1 MPLPQDVRFDPLHLM
16 RMLGLDP
23 DPWQAQVL
31 QGPGGNLLLNCCRQA
46 GKSTVVAL
54 HALLEALTQP
64 RHLVLL
70 LSASHRQSRELFGLV
85 RGFWERLKAPFR
97 GRVSA
102 TELCFKH
109 GSRVVSLP
117 CREDTIRGYSGVN
130 LLIIDEAARVPDDL
144 YRAVRPM
151 LAVSGGRLICM
162 STPFGKRGFFY
173 EAWTKG
179 GDSWQRIEVPAR
191 AIPRIAA
198 SFLDEERRELGET
211 AFRQEYCMQL
221 RGRRG
226 AGVSGVREAGGGQGA
241 GRPGRPALGGLDF
254 GYRNP
259 CAAVWGTLD
268 RADVLWLTGEHY
280 ERGRPLSHHAGHL
293 PRDVCWY
300 ADPAAAEQCAELSC
314 AGFTIRQAS
323 NPVGHGIA
331 AVAARI
337 ARGRLRVVAGAC
349 PNLLAEAGLYR
360 YPEGGSGGGENPL
373 PEHNH
378 ALDALRYLVATH
390 DARQIVRGRAV
401 KPPDTPPAKPQ
412 APENRWMRWDNPE
425 LWEDVGTIWK

>member
-1 MPLPQDVRFDPLHLM
+1 M

-70 LSASHRQSRELFGLV
+70 LSASHRQSRELFGMV
-85 RGFWERLKAPFR
+85 RGFWERLRAPFR

-191 AIPRIAA
+191 AIRASRPASWTRNAGSWAKPPFGRSTAAA
-198 SFLDEERRELGET
+198 SRSS
-211 AFRQEYCMQL
+211 
-221 RGRRG
+221 RGWCIRSSRSC
-226 AGVSGVREAGGGQGA
+226 VVPMRA
-241 GRPGRPALGGLDF
+241 GRPGRPAPRRPGLRLSQSLRRRLG
-254 GYRNP
+254 
-259 CAAVWGTLD
+259 
-268 RADVLWLTGEHY
+268 
-280 ERGRPLSHHAGHL
+280 HA
-293 PRDVCWY
+293 R
-300 ADPAAAEQCAELSC
+300 S
-314 AGFTIRQAS
+314 
-323 NPVGHGIA
+323 
-331 AVAARI
+331 
-337 ARGRLRVVAGAC
+337 
-349 PNLLAEAGLYR
+349 
-360 YPEGGSGGGENPL
+360 
-373 PEHNH
+373 
-378 ALDALRYLVATH
+378 
-390 DARQIVRGRAV
+390 
-401 KPPDTPPAKPQ
+401 
-412 APENRWMRWDNPE
+412 
-425 LWEDVGTIWK
+425 

>member
-23 DPWQAQVL
+23 DSWQAQVL
-31 QGPGGNLLLNCCRQA
+31 QGPAGNLLLNCCRQA

-211 AFRQEYCMQL
+211 AFRQEYCCSFEVVEGL
-221 RGRRG
+221 VYPEFAKLVVAKAPAGLAGRRLAAWTSAIAIPAPPSG
-226 AGVSGVREAGGGQGA
+226 ARS
-241 GRPGRPALGGLDF
+241 
-254 GYRNP
+254 
-259 CAAVWGTLD
+259 
-268 RADVLWLTGEHY
+268 
-280 ERGRPLSHHAGHL
+280 
-293 PRDVCWY
+293 
-300 ADPAAAEQCAELSC
+300 
-314 AGFTIRQAS
+314 
-323 NPVGHGIA
+323 
-331 AVAARI
+331 
-337 ARGRLRVVAGAC
+337 
-349 PNLLAEAGLYR
+349 
-360 YPEGGSGGGENPL
+360 
-373 PEHNH
+373 
-378 ALDALRYLVATH
+378 
-390 DARQIVRGRAV
+390 IVRTCCG
-401 KPPDTPPAKPQ
+401 
-412 APENRWMRWDNPE
+412 
-425 LWEDVGTIWK
+425 